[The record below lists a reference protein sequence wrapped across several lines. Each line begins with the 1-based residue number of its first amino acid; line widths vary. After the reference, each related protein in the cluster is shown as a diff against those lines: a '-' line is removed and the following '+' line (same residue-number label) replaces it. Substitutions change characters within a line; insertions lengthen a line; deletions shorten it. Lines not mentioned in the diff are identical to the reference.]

1 MVCSLRPGSVDLLVL
16 PEMCLSG
23 YMFPSATT
31 ILPYLE
37 QPRIGPTSLLARA
50 LATRLKCHVVAGYP
64 EAIEPDS
71 SDKDENDNIAS
82 SSSTSNTLLSAQAGG
97 EGVRERRNSTKEV
110 EAEGLGVGYNSAVVV
125 GPDGQVVGNYRK
137 TFRFDTDKTWAR
149 EGEPVAAF

>member
-1 MVCSLRPGSVDLLVL
+1 MDLLVL

-71 SDKDENDNIAS
+71 AAEDEDVRMASS
-82 SSSTSNTLLSAQAGG
+82 SSSTSNTLSAQEGG
-97 EGVRERRNSTKEV
+97 DGVRERRNSTKEV